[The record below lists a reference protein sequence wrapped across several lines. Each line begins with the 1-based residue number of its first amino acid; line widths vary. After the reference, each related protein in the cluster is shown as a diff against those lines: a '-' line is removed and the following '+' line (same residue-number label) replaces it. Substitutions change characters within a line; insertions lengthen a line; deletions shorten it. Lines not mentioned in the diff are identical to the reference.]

1 MKDEPE
7 AKKPAVA
14 EQRGI
19 HRRARRAI
27 RWGRIRLPV
36 AGAFVLLCILAWLG
50 EILDLPHFLLGAPS
64 TRINWREAIM
74 ETIAIATVGFFA
86 VLSLS
91 RSVSKREQ
99 TEEALRCYAERLAV
113 VNALGHDLSETLD
126 LWNIYELLSQAV
138 HRLMPDIANLF
149 ISLYDPQRE
158 LITCVYGIHGGE
170 IRDVSNLPP
179 IPLEAPGVG
188 TQSEAIRTRRPLIIN
203 DLDARHRKVKTKIVI
218 GTPGPITQSGLYVPM
233 LSKDKVVGVVQV
245 QSYTRGR
252 FDQDDASLLALLANT
267 AGIAIEKARLFDQF
281 ERSNEEL
288 RRHRDHLEELVGERT
303 AELEAFAYSISHD
316 LRAPLRA
323 MHGFSQALLED
334 YADRL
339 DPTGQ
344 DYARRIV
351 AAAQRMDTL
360 ILDLLTYSHLG
371 RAEMRLGPV
380 RLGCVVE
387 QALAALEA
395 DIEERGT
402 QVAVEEPLPQVA
414 ADHATLVRVVGNLLS
429 NAIRFVAPDVCPRV
443 RVWAEERG
451 ERIRLWVEDNG
462 IGIPPQYHERIFRVF
477 ERLHGIETYPGTG
490 IGLAIVKKGVE
501 RMGGRVGLESE
512 IGQGSRFWIE
522 LGKA

>member
-1 MKDEPE
+1 
-7 AKKPAVA
+7 
-14 EQRGI
+14 
-19 HRRARRAI
+19 
-27 RWGRIRLPV
+27 
-36 AGAFVLLCILAWLG
+36 
-50 EILDLPHFLLGAPS
+50 
-64 TRINWREAIM
+64 
-74 ETIAIATVGFFA
+74 
-86 VLSLS
+86 
-91 RSVSKREQ
+91 
-99 TEEALRCYAERLAV
+99 
-113 VNALGHDLSETLD
+113 
-126 LWNIYELLSQAV
+126 
-138 HRLMPDIANLF
+138 
-149 ISLYDPQRE
+149 
-158 LITCVYGIHGGE
+158 
-170 IRDVSNLPP
+170 
-179 IPLEAPGVG
+179 
-188 TQSEAIRTRRPLIIN
+188 
-203 DLDARHRKVKTKIVI
+203 
-218 GTPGPITQSGLYVPM
+218 
-233 LSKDKVVGVVQV
+233 
-245 QSYTRGR
+245 
-252 FDQDDASLLALLANT
+252 
-267 AGIAIEKARLFDQF
+267 
-281 ERSNEEL
+281 
-288 RRHRDHLEELVGERT
+288 
-303 AELEAFAYSISHD
+303 D